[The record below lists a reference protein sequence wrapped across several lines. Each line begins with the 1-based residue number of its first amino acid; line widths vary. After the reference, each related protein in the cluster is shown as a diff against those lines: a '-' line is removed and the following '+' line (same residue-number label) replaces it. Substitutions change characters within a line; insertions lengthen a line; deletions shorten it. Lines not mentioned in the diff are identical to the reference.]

1 MTSPLIALASS
12 GLSITYMFSRSL
24 IQSLSRRSR
33 SVCGSFLTALSVA
46 CILTV
51 ESNSIFAAAMPRGQS
66 AALPSSSSQARL
78 NYSAY
83 ILGPGDVLQ
92 VEILNVPELS
102 GTFSIGPDGTLY
114 LPRLRALYVEG
125 LTVEELSYFLAQ
137 QFKTYVKNPQLYVKP
152 VAYRAVRVYVGG
164 EINRPGYYTLSDS
177 KSVSEALT
185 SNPGSG
191 LEVGRSNLSGL
202 ANVEGMRRSS
212 RLVSEDVTTIQGLQT
227 QPIRWPTLFDALRA
241 AQGVTPFSN
250 LADVQVVRKQPLST
264 GGGKARATVN
274 FLQMLT
280 NGDDGVNIRL
290 FDGDVVNVN
299 RSPQVLRDQLI
310 AASRTNLSPDFIQ
323 VYVSGRVKEPGS
335 HSLPQGATL
344 NQAIA
349 SAGGAK
355 LLRGQVEF
363 LRFSPDGATDRRLM
377 TLNPGAKAGD
387 YKNPVLMNGDVVRVN
402 DSLFSATVGV
412 LNEVTGP
419 AVGIYSVYSL
429 FKP

>member
-1 MTSPLIALASS
+1 MRSTSAS
-12 GLSITYMFSRSL
+12 LL
-24 IQSLSRRSR
+24 
-33 SVCGSFLTALSVA
+33 VALTAVTPQLAPPAGASGP
-46 CILTV
+46 
-51 ESNSIFAAAMPRGQS
+51 AAQRPAVIAPQR
-66 AALPSSSSQARL
+66 AKVI
-78 NYSAY
+78 YDAY
-83 ILGPGDVLQ
+83 ILGPSDSLQ
-92 VEILNVPELS
+92 VELLDIPELS
-102 GTFSIGPDGTLY
+102 GTFAIGPDGTMY

-125 LTVEELSYFLAQ
+125 LTVEELRYFLTQ
-137 QFKTYVKNPQLYVKP
+137 QFKAYVKNPQLYVKP
-152 VAYRAVRVYVGG
+152 VGFRPVRVYVGG
-164 EINRPGYYTLSDS
+164 EINRPGFYTISGSQAISDP
-177 KSVSEALT
+177 LT
-185 SNPGSG
+185 ITPGIRPEG
-191 LEVGRSNLSGL
+191 LRNQATGL
-202 ANVEGMRRSS
+202 ADAQAARLRMIRNSS
-212 RLVSEDVTTIQGLQT
+212 DDVTTIQGLSS

-250 LADVQVVRKQPLST
+250 LAEVQVVRKQPLSA

-274 FLQMLT
+274 FLQLVS
-280 NGDDGVNIRL
+280 NGDESVNIRL
-290 FDGDVVNVN
+290 FDGDVVNVS
-299 RSPQVLRDQLI
+299 RSSQVLRDQLL

-323 VYVSGRVKEPGS
+323 VYVSGRVKEPGPQ
-335 HSLPQGATL
+335 SLPQGATL

-377 TLNPGAKAGD
+377 SLNLGAQAGD

-402 DSLFSATVGV
+402 DSIFSATVGV